1 MNLCRDVLAAA
12 LAAALAGCAQL
23 PPAGEPA
30 REPARAPR
38 ADAPVADDAPRRDAI
53 ARHTKLAAAAR
64 EAGDLPLSA
73 QHYAVL
79 SLIDAGNPAHGEALR
94 ATQAAIAE
102 GVQEQLRIAASA
114 RKAGDAARAREAWL
128 RALALDPSNVEAARA
143 LREAEQQAMA
153 RTQADR
159 AARARSMD
167 DIVASARARASADN
181 GGADLEQRI
190 ELVRS
195 SDASIALREA
205 RAWAEANPGDRA
217 GRARLAAALAERAR
231 DLEAKG
237 QREWALPLYD
247 QAFTMGGAAQGE
259 AGKRA
264 AALRRALADE
274 AYLEGMRARSKD
286 LVAAI
291 KHWETALRYDPQH
304 PRAADR
310 LREARAAQQK
320 LEKLGK

>member
-1 MNLCRDVLAAA
+1 MVAT
-12 LAAALAGCAQL
+12 LAAALAGCAQV

-30 REPARAPR
+30 REPVRAPR
-38 ADAPVADDAPRRDAI
+38 ADVSVADDASRREAI
-53 ARHTKLAAAAR
+53 ARHAKLAAAAR
-64 EAGDLPLSA
+64 EAGDLPVSA

-79 SLIDAGNPAHGEALR
+79 ALIDAGNPAHGEALR

-114 RKAGDAARAREAWL
+114 RKAGDAAKARAAWL
-128 RALALDPSNVEAARA
+128 RALVLDPSNAEAARA

-167 DIVASARARASADN
+167 DIVASARARASADY

-205 RAWAEANPGDRA
+205 RAWSEANPGDRA

-237 QREWALPLYD
+237 QREWALPLHD
-247 QAFTMGGAAQGE
+247 QAVALGGSAQ
-259 AGKRA
+259 ADSAKRA
-264 AALRRALADE
+264 SALRRALADE
-274 AYLEGMRARSKD
+274 AYADGMRARNND
-286 LVAAI
+286 LLAAI
-291 KHWETALRYDPQH
+291 RHWETALRYEPQH
-304 PRAADR
+304 ARANER

-320 LEKLGK
+320 LEKIVK

>member
-1 MNLCRDVLAAA
+1 VRRDGLAAA
-12 LAAALAGCAQL
+12 LAAALVGCAQV
-23 PPAGEPA
+23 PPASDPV
-30 REPARAPR
+30 RDSPRAPR
-38 ADAPVADDAPRRDAI
+38 AQAPAADDAPRQAAI
-53 ARHTKLAAAAR
+53 ARHGKLAASAR
-64 EAGDLPLSA
+64 AAGDLPLA
-73 QHYAVL
+73 AEHYAVL
-79 SLIDAGNPAHGEALR
+79 VLIDAGNPAHGEALR
-94 ATQAAIAE
+94 TTQVVIAE
-102 GVQEQLRIAASA
+102 GVQEQLRIAAAA
-114 RKAGDAARAREAWL
+114 RKAGDAAKAREAWL
-128 RALALDPSNVEAARA
+128 RVLVLDPSNAEAARA

-167 DIVASARARASADN
+167 DIVASARVRASADN
-181 GGADLEQRI
+181 GVADLEQRI

-237 QREWALPLYD
+237 QREWALPLYE
-247 QAFTMGGAAQGE
+247 QAVTMGGAAQAE

-274 AYLEGMRARSKD
+274 AYADGMRARSKD
-286 LVAAI
+286 LAAAI
-291 KHWETALRYDPQH
+291 RHWETALRYEPQH
-304 PRAADR
+304 ARANDR

-320 LEKLGK
+320 LEKIGK